1 MRKKNLSVKVAA
13 LAMSGTLAMAPMTVR
28 AAETP
33 AAESTEITETTN
45 STAANTAAAESSA
58 TVSGTPATATGGAT
72 TAAPTTVTEAP
83 ADPGTTAPN
92 NVKTVVSDDYQ
103 GTKISAEAGAEF
115 GFFTLHFANVATE
128 IKPKEAD
135 EKGEKTIAGSHDGV
149 EENALTAL
157 KNKDVV
163 MQGDLSIKKDDS
175 TENPDTTKTA
185 PHDVKKEDSY
195 SLQADLDVSAVN
207 NAINK
212 SAEVIPNAKDIW
224 VNNLETGLRATFK
237 MAANLDGSFHVP
249 SDLEDAK
256 KYYELSSADGN
267 DGNPGN
273 PLIYRINYAN
283 SNFKKDKVTIAM
295 DLDLTQMGPLDNRYS
310 SPGADYKKLYGT
322 DPNTGKAY
330 HIENFNHTRVDKD
343 GNEVI
348 DYDTAKHE
356 YKTSTLGNLKELIN
370 NSAQKIKLIIKG
382 VKFNSASENAKV
394 TAETATE
401 KTTTTEGTIR
411 GTLVGYMKAD
421 VGHDR
426 IKGKVSF
433 KWGAMQNEAGRD
445 FVAGHDRVSNNKND
459 NYHVDLTV
467 KMTTTENKVQPVN
480 PGNGG
485 NGGNGGGDRT
495 PIIPTVTPV
504 VTPNENTPADPGQVL
519 GVDRP
524 VSVENAVSVEEK
536 KGEVLGAT
544 RPSTKAVATR
554 ATVSTGDNNY
564 SALWASLFGLSLA
577 SLAGFVVL
585 RKKEQI

>member
-28 AAETP
+28 AEGGTAAPAAPAATESGIPAPATSGATP
-33 AAESTEITETTN
+33 AAPTSVTV
-45 STAANTAAAESSA
+45 AED
-58 TVSGTPATATGGAT
+58 
-72 TAAPTTVTEAP
+72 P
-83 ADPGTTAPN
+83 ADPATTVPN
-92 NVKTVVSDDYQ
+92 NVKTVVPDDNYQ
-103 GTKISAEAGAEF
+103 GTDISAKADYEF
-115 GFFTLHFANVATE
+115 LGIPFPVVNVDTT
-128 IKPKEAD
+128 IKPKDAD
-135 EKGEKTIAGSHDGV
+135 EKGEQTIAESHSGV
-149 EENALTAL
+149 ENNELTQL
-157 KNKDVV
+157 KNKEVV
-163 MQGDLSIKKDDS
+163 MQGDLSIKKEKS
-175 TENPDTTKTA
+175 TENPDTTTTA

-212 SAEVIPNAKDIW
+212 SAEVVPNAKDIW
-224 VNNLETGLRATFK
+224 VNNLETGLRATFE
-237 MAANLDGSFHVP
+237 MAANLDGSFHLP

-256 KYYELSSADGN
+256 RYYELSSADGN
-267 DGNPGN
+267 PM
-273 PLIYRINYAN
+273 IYRINYAN
-283 SNFKKDKVTIAM
+283 SYFKKDKVTIAM
-295 DLDLTQMGPLDNRYS
+295 DLDLTQMKPLVNRYS
-310 SPGADYKKLYGT
+310 SAGAEYKNLYGT
-322 DPNTGKAY
+322 DPNTGKAN
-330 HIENFNHTRVDKD
+330 HIENFNHTRVDES

-356 YKTSTLGNLKELIN
+356 YQTSTLGNLKELIN

-382 VKFNSASENAKV
+382 VKFNSASENTEV
-394 TAETATE
+394 TETATE

-421 VGHDR
+421 IGHNR
-426 IKGKVSF
+426 TKGKVSF
-433 KWGAMQNEAGRD
+433 KWGAMQNEEGRD
-445 FVAGHDRVSNNKND
+445 FVAGRDRVANNKND
-459 NYHVDLTV
+459 NYDVDLTV

-504 VTPNENTPADPGQVL
+504 VTPNENTPENPGQVL

-524 VSVENAVSVEEK
+524 VSVDNAVSVEEK

-577 SLAGFVVL
+577 SLAGFAVL
-585 RKKEQI
+585 RKKEQN

>member
-28 AAETP
+28 ADEAAVAPVAAAPAASTTTP
-33 AAESTEITETTN
+33 AAGS
-45 STAANTAAAESSA
+45 
-58 TVSGTPATATGGAT
+58 SGTAGGTTTTTTSGAT
-72 TAAPTTVTEAP
+72 TAAPTTVAELP
-83 ADPGTTAPN
+83 AAPGTTAPN
-92 NVKTVVSDDYQ
+92 NVDTVVPNDNYQ
-103 GTKISAEAGAEF
+103 GTEISAEAGVNL
-115 GFFTLHFANVATE
+115 GFFTLPVANVDTT
-128 IKPKEAD
+128 IKPKDAD
-135 EKGEKTIAGSHDGV
+135 EKGDQTIAGSHPGV
-149 EENALTAL
+149 ENNELTQL

-163 MQGDLSIKKDDS
+163 MQGDLSIKKEDS
-175 TENPDTTKTA
+175 TENPDTTTTA
-185 PHDVKKEDSY
+185 PHDVKKGDSY

-224 VNNLETGLRATFK
+224 VNNLETGLRATFE
-237 MAANLDGSFHVP
+237 MAANLDGSFHLP

-256 KYYELSSADGN
+256 RYYELSSADGN
-267 DGNPGN
+267 
-273 PLIYRINYAN
+273 LMIYRINYAN
-283 SNFKKDKVTIAM
+283 SYFKKDKVTIAM
-295 DLDLTQMGPLDNRYS
+295 DLDLTQMKPLKNLYS
-310 SPGADYKKLYGT
+310 TPGAEYKFLYGT
-322 DPNTGKAY
+322 DSNTGKAN
-330 HIENFNHTRVDKD
+330 HIENFNHTRVDES

-356 YKTSTLGNLKELIN
+356 YQTSTLGNLKELIN

-382 VKFNSASENAKV
+382 VKFNSASENTEV
-394 TAETATE
+394 TETATE

-421 VGHDR
+421 IGHNR
-426 IKGKVSF
+426 TKGKVSF
-433 KWGAMQNEAGRD
+433 KWGAMQNEEGRD
-445 FVAGHDRVSNNKND
+445 FVAGRDRVANNKND
-459 NYHVDLTV
+459 NYDVDLTV

-524 VSVENAVSVEEK
+524 VSVDNAVSVEEK

-554 ATVSTGDNNY
+554 ATVSTGDNHY

-577 SLAGFVVL
+577 SLAGFAVL